1 MKTIK
6 RIVAAVLLIAAGL
19 IVGYLVYMGNRTVS
33 GCWSI
38 TAISEEIHEQ
48 EQSV

>member
-19 IVGYLVYMGNRTVS
+19 IVGYLVYTGNRTVS
-33 GCWSI
+33 KYGNA
-38 TAISEEIHEQ
+38 TAVSEGIYEQ

>member
-6 RIVAAVLLIAAGL
+6 RVVAAALLIAAGFL
-19 IVGYLVYMGNRTVS
+19 VGYLVYTGSRTVS

-38 TAISEEIHEQ
+38 TAISEGIYEQ

>member
-6 RIVAAVLLIAAGL
+6 RIVAAALLIAAGL
-19 IVGYLVYMGNRTVS
+19 IVGYLVYTGSRTVS
-33 GCWSI
+33 GYGSM
-38 TAISEEIHEQ
+38 TAVSEGIYEQ